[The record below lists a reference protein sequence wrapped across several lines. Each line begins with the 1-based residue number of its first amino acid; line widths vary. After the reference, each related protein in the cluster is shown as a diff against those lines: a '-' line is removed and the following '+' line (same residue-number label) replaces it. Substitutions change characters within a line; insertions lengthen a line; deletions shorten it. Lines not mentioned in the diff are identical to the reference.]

1 MLLLNPFLHVHSQDP
16 NWGVM
21 LLTLGRPSHLSEYNQ
36 DCACDLKAFSEV
48 VFDLNLL
55 RIKTY
60 HDKLL
65 FIPAWTELYLEE
77 RDTGNEET
85 MILV

>member
-1 MLLLNPFLHVHSQDP
+1 MLLNPFLHVHSQDP

-21 LLTLGRPSHLSEYNQ
+21 LLTQGRPHLSECSQ
-36 DCACDLKAFSEV
+36 DCACDLNAFSEV

-55 RIKTY
+55 GIKTN

-65 FIPAWTELYLEE
+65 FIPAWTGLYLEE
-77 RDTGNEET
+77 KDTGTEET